1 MFHNMFKKHSTFKI
15 YNMAYEIS
23 ETYFKLAIVKS
34 ESITNLF
41 FLFSILLFTG
51 VTILIIEFSKS

>member
-1 MFHNMFKKHSTFKI
+1 
-15 YNMAYEIS
+15 MAYEIS
-23 ETYFKLAIVKS
+23 ETYFKIAIVKS

>member
-1 MFHNMFKKHSTFKI
+1 
-15 YNMAYEIS
+15 MAYEIS

-41 FLFSILLFTG
+41 FYFPFCFLQVSLFLS
-51 VTILIIEFSKS
+51 

>member
-1 MFHNMFKKHSTFKI
+1 MFKKHSTFEI

>member
-1 MFHNMFKKHSTFKI
+1 MFKKHSTFEI

-51 VTILIIEFSKS
+51 VTIPIIEFSKS

>member
-1 MFHNMFKKHSTFKI
+1 MFKKHSTFKI

-23 ETYFKLAIVKS
+23 EIYFKLAIVKS

-51 VTILIIEFSKS
+51 VTILIIEFSKN

>member
-1 MFHNMFKKHSTFKI
+1 MFKKHSTFKI